1 MSSLEIEYS
10 ADVVSAVDE
19 DDVSPVEEVRLT
31 VSNDDDTTLPVWTF
45 RMWFLGLFSCCLLS
59 FLNTFF
65 SYRTEPLQVTMISI
79 QVASLPAGKFLARV
93 LPTTKFNIPGFGN
106 REFTLN
112 PGPFNVKEHVLISI
126 FANAGAAFGGGTA
139 YAIGIVNIIRAFYHK
154 KISFLASWIL
164 VVTTQVLGYGW
175 AGIMRKFVVE
185 PAHMWWPSSLVQ
197 VSLFRAMHEKD
208 SKRMSR
214 GKFFLIALICS
225 FSWYVFPGYLFPT
238 LSAISWVCWA
248 FPKSVTA
255 QQIGSGMEG
264 IGVGSFAIDW
274 SVIAS
279 FLGSPLVTPFFAI
292 VNIFVGYALF
302 MYIILPIAYWG
313 VNVYNAKNFPIF
325 SSHLFN
331 HNGERYNVSAIVND
345 KFEIELPAYEQQG
358 RVNLSVFFS
367 LTYGIGF
374 AAIIATLSHVAV
386 FNGKEIYAQLQA
398 SFKGKEDIHTK
409 LMKKYKNIPNWW
421 FHLML
426 VLTLLLSLVMCIFL
440 KHEIQMPWWGLIFAA
455 GLALAFT
462 LPISIITA
470 TTNQS
475 PGLNIIT
482 EYIMGYILPGKPIAN
497 VCFKTYGYIS
507 MAQAVSFLND
517 FKLGHYMKIPPRSMF
532 VVQAM
537 GTIIAGTINLAV
549 AWWLLTTVENICQDQ
564 LLPPNSPWTCP
575 GDRVFY
581 DASVIWGLVGPK
593 RIFGPLGNYAALNWF
608 FLGGAFGPVV
618 VWLFHKAFP
627 NQKWISLINLPVL
640 LGATAA
646 MPPATSLNF
655 NCWIIVG
662 VIFNYYVFKYRKG
675 WWQRYNYVLSAALD
689 AGLAFMGV
697 LLYFTL
703 TMQGISI
710 SWWGAEGE
718 HCDLAS
724 CPTAKGIV
732 VDGCPV
738 Y

>member
-1 MSSLEIEYS
+1 M
-10 ADVVSAVDE
+10 
-19 DDVSPVEEVRLT
+19 
-31 VSNDDDTTLPVWTF
+31 
-45 RMWFLGLFSCCLLS
+45 LGL
-59 FLNTFF
+59 
-65 SYRTEPLQVTMISI
+65 PLE
-79 QVASLPAGKFLARV
+79 A
-93 LPTTKFNIPGFGN
+93 
-106 REFTLN
+106 
-112 PGPFNVKEHVLISI
+112 
-126 FANAGAAFGGGTA
+126 
-139 YAIGIVNIIRAFYHK
+139 
-154 KISFLASWIL
+154 
-164 VVTTQVLGYGW
+164 VLGYGW